1 MKKLLK
7 LLIAIVML
15 ILLVVVMT
23 GCDSDDNSSSKSKK
37 SKSKNKTTSSVV
49 SNQTDDEDNNTT
61 GSTDSKNSNVSVEYL
76 GITPYG
82 DFAFKVK
89 NSGKKPVYI
98 ESVDVIFKDAS
109 GNFVKKVSTDVQ
121 YFTVDEQSEV
131 INYAWGYGEK
141 FSEYPNYEFEVKY
154 SDSYMKEYYITG
166 NLEVTS
172 NDTGSQIAVA
182 VKNNNDKE
190 IKSMKVL
197 VAFYKDGKI
206 VGCKTGYTD
215 SSVAKGATGYINVS
229 YPYDSNYDSVKYD
242 KIETYLLAASTY

>member
-15 ILLVVVMT
+15 ISLVVVMT
-23 GCDSDDNSSSKSKK
+23 GCDDDDSSSSSK
-37 SKSKNKTTSSVV
+37 KSKNKTTSSVV
-49 SNQTDDEDNNTT
+49 NNETDNEDDNTT
-61 GSTDSKNSNVSVEYL
+61 GTIDSKNSNVSVEYL

-109 GNFVKKVSTDVQ
+109 GNFVKKASTDVQ
-121 YFTVDEQSEV
+121 YFTVDEESEA
-131 INYAWGYGEK
+131 INYVWGYGED

-166 NLEVTS
+166 NFEVTS

-182 VKNNNDKE
+182 VKNNNNEE
-190 IKSMKVL
+190 IKTMKVL

-229 YPYDSNYDSVKYD
+229 YPYDSNYDNVKYD